1 MIPIFITALFSLV
14 SMLYVVTLVYL
25 QQNNGISITN
35 AIIWLIIY
43 CAILTG
49 IFLGIPS
56 TYDKDISSA
65 EEDYTKHEGEPT
77 ISGKLK
83 ELWVDAVSSKNKYFI
98 SWFIALLYIPIIF
111 HYIYRCNINPMM
123 YSFLTSLFKRT
134 TVSGEIHTSGVLNIL
149 NEFDKLNIKYTS
161 EEEKLF
167 KNIRNAVTN
176 KKENTTI
183 LDAQDIETL
192 KKLRYHIE
200 NKKLWNRF
208 KNMSSSL
215 ASTSVVPKINSTLLY
230 IMNVIIIAIVGFYV
244 FIYDY
249 SQTYWMIPLFSCMIS
264 LAVYYLRA

>member
-25 QQNNGISITN
+25 QQNNGISTTN
-35 AIIWLIIY
+35 AVIWLIIY

-56 TYDKDISSA
+56 TYDKEISST
-65 EEDYTKHEGEPT
+65 EEDYTKHQGEPT
-77 ISGKLK
+77 ISGQLK
-83 ELWVDAVSSKNKYFI
+83 GLWVDAVSSKNKYFI

-111 HYIYRCNINPMM
+111 HYIYRCTINPMM
-123 YSFLTSLFKRT
+123 YSFLTSLFKKT
-134 TVSGEIHTSGVLNIL
+134 YVSGNIPTSGATNLLDEI
-149 NEFDKLNIKYTS
+149 DKLQIKYTS
-161 EEEKLF
+161 EEENLF
-167 KNIRNAVTN
+167 KTLRKFIKE
-176 KKENTTI
+176 KKEIT
-183 LDAQDIETL
+183 LESHDIETL

-208 KNMSSSL
+208 KNMSSSV
-215 ASTSVVPKINSTLLY
+215 ASASVAPKINSTLLY
-230 IMNVIIIAIVGFYV
+230 IMNVIIIAIVGFYI

-249 SQTYWMIPLFSCMIS
+249 SQTYWMIPLFSCIIS